1 MKPGETLNPKGYPK
15 GIPHR
20 TTMLQGAVRGWIVE
34 EDLAQLIEKKLHI
47 KTKGKSFDRVLIKL
61 ALAKYVTG
69 DESLLQSLLSYQF
82 LPLTPEACGVVE
94 AAAAAGEGGGMTPG
108 IGNLN
113 VTLNNFEQALAA
125 TQPHR
130 PSFTSE
136 GNGG

>member
-20 TTMLQGAVRGWIVE
+20 TTMLHAAVRNWVVE
-34 EDLAQLIEKKLHI
+34 DDLAQLIEKKLHI
-47 KTKGKSFDRVLIKL
+47 KTKGKTFDRVLIKL
-61 ALAKYVTG
+61 ALAQYVTG
-69 DESLLQSLLSYQF
+69 DQSLLHSLLSYQF
-82 LPLTPEACGVVE
+82 LPLTPEACGLVE
-94 AAAAAGEGGGMTPG
+94 AAAAAGEGGVAPG

-113 VTLNNFEQALAA
+113 VTLNTFEQALAA

-130 PSFTSE
+130 PSFTNE